1 MGRSAVIIAP
11 EKDADKYT
19 LKVFKTGDENDEGK
33 EFTLPMEKQKED
45 EKLDLSLVMKN
56 SPIFGMNP
64 DS

>member
-1 MGRSAVIIAP
+1 MGRSVVIITP

-56 SPIFGMNP
+56 SPIFSMNP

>member
-1 MGRSAVIIAP
+1 MGRSAVIITPA
-11 EKDADKYT
+11 KDADKYT

-33 EFTLPMEKQKED
+33 EFTLPMEKQEED

-56 SPIFGMNP
+56 SPIFVMNP